1 MTKPSLANPHLQS
14 WLALQPYLM
23 TCDEDACEA
32 LLKEEL
38 EGRKRYGF
46 LRRIHSRINR
56 LRAER
61 ERAEINEVAE

>member
-1 MTKPSLANPHLQS
+1 MTKPPLENPSLRD
-14 WLALQPYLM
+14 WVTLQPYLM
-23 TCDEDACEA
+23 SLDEDGCEA

-38 EGRKRYGF
+38 EGRKRYAF

-56 LRAER
+56 LRAIR